1 VTKTINLTL
10 KVWRQ
15 NGPKDKGRFDTY
27 HAENISTDMSFL
39 EMLDVVNDQLTID
52 DKEPI
57 AFDHDCR
64 EGICGMCGCVVNGR
78 AHGAEKGTTL
88 CQLHMRHFDNGDTI
102 AIEPFRAMAFKVIKD
117 LAVDRSAL
125 DKIIQA
131 GGYVSVNT
139 GGAQDANAILVPQE
153 VADLAMDAAQCIG
166 CGACVASCPNAS
178 AMLFTSAKISQLA
191 LLPQG
196 KPEAATRAL
205 NMVRA
210 MDALGFGNCTNE
222 RECEAECPKE
232 ISIINIARLNREFIK
247 ASLSLPWHCACQP
260 KNRPSESGPRW
271 SIWTTKELGAVLLIW
286 DRPTR
291 KCWNVASMCLTL
303 PCPSISPS

>member
-1 VTKTINLTL
+1 MTKTIDLTL

-15 NGPKDKGRFDTY
+15 QGPKDKGRFETY

-39 EMLDVVNDQLTID
+39 EMLDVVNEQLAVD
-52 DKEPI
+52 GKEPI

-88 CQLHMRHFDNGDTI
+88 CQLHMRHFKSGDTI

-131 GGYVSVNT
+131 GGYISVNT

-153 VADLAMDAAQCIG
+153 MADLGHGRRPMHA
-166 CGACVASCPNAS
+166 VAVPAWHPAPNAS
-178 AMLFTSAKISQLA
+178 AMLFTSAKVSQLA

-196 KPEAATRAL
+196 RPEAAQR
-205 NMVRA
+205 
-210 MDALGFGNCTNE
+210 GPGHGPGHG
-222 RECEAECPKE
+222 CPGLWRLHQRKGG
-232 ISIINIARLNREFIK
+232 ARLSARK
-247 ASLSLPWHCACQP
+247 KSRLP
-260 KNRPSESGPRW
+260 
-271 SIWTTKELGAVLLIW
+271 
-286 DRPTR
+286 
-291 KCWNVASMCLTL
+291 TL
-303 PCPSISPS
+303 PD